1 METHKVPQQIQ
12 YRDEIFAGMT
22 VRQVLIIG
30 LFGIPA
36 YAVFKA
42 SIPFPIR
49 VFLAVPVLLAGLL
62 VAFYKHEGRFLEVW
76 LVNWFTYKVSPHYF
90 KPLREQRPRTV
101 ASVLKR
107 LSRNSSE
114 DPVSVT
120 SQIPIEGIAN
130 GMIKTNNGYVM
141 ILACNAV
148 NFHLMSDEAKLKL
161 WSCYRSFLN
170 VLSLGFPIQFH
181 IQVRK
186 QTIDDIRTHFEE
198 VVEAQPSERR
208 RELAEIQRDFVISTV
223 KESAVVSRAFYIAIP
238 YLPNY
243 TADLETISV
252 FRQAFTRKKKRSE
265 ETTFEVASK
274 QLATRRDQVVTQLKK
289 LGIEARQLSD
299 QETFELVFNSFNPS
313 TAAGGMMKHDLEGL
327 YEMVGKD
334 RMVEFLSPSYLRV
347 GPDYADVAGVRV
359 RTLFALDY
367 PGNVYNGWLQPLV
380 DLDQDLDISVHIN
393 PLNSPGLINILNKN
407 LSKMISTR
415 RYRAHKGKM
424 EDYHMEAKAEDSV
437 YLLERLIRNETRM
450 FNMGL
455 YVNVRSLE
463 ADELDEKTDSV
474 MATLESM
481 QVAPAVAKYQMASAI
496 TTVLPLAQDRLCYL
510 RNLESD
516 GLADGMPLTSAD
528 LSSSGHMLYGINT
541 DNHSLVMY
549 DRFSARNSN
558 SVVLGSSGSGKSWH
572 TKQESLLALLQGT
585 NASGKRQPVSVV
597 IIDPERE
604 YEAICEAVG
613 GQYVTISR
621 NPTQHI
627 NPFDPYIDNVEGMRG
642 IDRQVADAQVL
653 IRLMAQ
659 ELDIGKAQ
667 LEELLYAMFKEKSA
681 PLIGD
686 LYRLS
691 KERGMEDLAEALYP
705 WHQGSYRHIFSYPTD
720 VDLSSDY
727 LVFDIS
733 EMDEDLRPI
742 AMQVILSWLWRNIF
756 SNPKPRLI
764 YVDEAWC
771 LLKSAGD
778 WFAAAYKR
786 ARKHWAGF
794 SLNDHEVETLLNS
807 DVMKTVLTNSAT
819 KLLFSQEP
827 SAIDALSRAFDLT
840 DGEQMA
846 ILGGSPGEGLLYA
859 ENSHVSLRVISPP
872 EFESFLSTSPA
883 LIHSRGS
890 TDG

>member
-1 METHKVPQQIQ
+1 METHKVPQQIH

-42 SIPFPIR
+42 PIPFPIR
-49 VFLAVPVLLAGLL
+49 VFLAVPVLLAGFV
-62 VAFYKHEGRFLEVW
+62 VAFYSHDGRFLEVW
-76 LVNWFTYKVSPHYF
+76 LVNWFTFHVSPHYF
-90 KPLREQRPRTV
+90 KPHGGQRLPTIP
-101 ASVLKR
+101 SMLKR
-107 LSRNSSE
+107 ILRRSAE
-114 DPVSVT
+114 EAVSVT
-120 SQIPIEGIAN
+120 TQVPIEGIQN

-141 ILACNAV
+141 VLTCNAV
-148 NFHLMSDEAKLKL
+148 NFRLMSEDAKWKL
-161 WSCYRSFLN
+161 WSSYRSFLN

-186 QTIDDIRTHFEE
+186 QTIDDIRKHFDE
-198 VVEAQPSERR
+198 VTESQPSEQRR
-208 RELAEIQRDFVISTV
+208 ALAEAQRDFVINTV
-223 KESAVVSRAFYIAIP
+223 KESSVVSRSFYIAIP

-243 TADLETISV
+243 SADLEAVSI
-252 FRQAFTRKKKRSE
+252 FRQVFTRNRKRSE

-289 LGIEARQLSD
+289 LGIEARQLDD
-299 QETFELVFNSFNPS
+299 QETFELIYNSFNPS
-313 TAAGGMMKHDLEGL
+313 TAGGGMMKHDLEGL
-327 YEMVGKD
+327 YKTVDKN
-334 RMVEFLSPSYLRV
+334 RMVEFLSPSYLRL
-347 GPDYADVAGVRV
+347 GPDHADVAGIKV

-367 PGNVYNGWLQPLV
+367 PGTVYNGWLQPLV
-380 DLDQDLDISVHIN
+380 DLDQDLDISIHIN

-415 RYRAHKGKM
+415 RYREHKGKM

-437 YLLERLIRNETRM
+437 YLLERLIRNETKV

-455 YVNVRSLE
+455 YVNVRSLQL
-463 ADELDEKTDSV
+463 DELDEKTDSV

-481 QVAPAVAKYQMASAI
+481 QVVPAVAKYQMGSAI
-496 TTVLPLAQDRLCYL
+496 TTGLPLAQDRLCYL
-510 RNLESD
+510 RNLDSD

-528 LSSSGHMLYGINT
+528 LSSSGHILYGINS

-558 SVVLGSSGSGKSWH
+558 SVVLGSSGSGKSWY

-585 NASGKRQPVSVV
+585 YANGKRQPVSIV

-621 NPTQHI
+621 NPNQHI

-642 IDRQVADAQVL
+642 IDRQVADAQVF
-653 IRLMAQ
+653 IRLMAP
-659 ELDIGKAQ
+659 EIDLGKAQ
-667 LEELLYAMFKEKSA
+667 LEELLYSMFKEKNA

-691 KERGMEDLAEALYP
+691 KDRGMNDLAEALYP

-786 ARKHWAGF
+786 SRKHWAGF

-827 SAIDALSRAFDLT
+827 SALGALTQAFDLT

-859 ENSHVSLRVISPP
+859 ENSHVSLRVVSPP
-872 EFESFLSTSPA
+872 AFESFLSTSPA
-883 LIHSRGS
+883 LIHARS
-890 TDG
+890 TAID